1 MPKIKEINAPSIL
14 EERNYMWGAGEKTVY
29 LFACLVFNTHFLYF
43 VHMNSQDLKKKNI
56 KKFKSTIELI

>member
-1 MPKIKEINAPSIL
+1 
-14 EERNYMWGAGEKTVY
+14 MWGAGEKTVY